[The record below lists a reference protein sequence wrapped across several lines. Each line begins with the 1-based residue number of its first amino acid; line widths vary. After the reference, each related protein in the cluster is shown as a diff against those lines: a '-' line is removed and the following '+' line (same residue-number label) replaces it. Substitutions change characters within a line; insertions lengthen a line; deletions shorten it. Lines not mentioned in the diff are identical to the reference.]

1 MSTFFAEDNNETT
14 KELYQKRLIYVGF
27 VDRDNPDHVINFHTG
42 EKLMYGRIDE
52 FHVPMII
59 NTPSVYGGI
68 KSFDAKFCQQ
78 QNFYGAAFVVDAFHS
93 MMQQYSKDSYNGKVS
108 PGDEFLTEL
117 RIHKAFVNP
126 VNLYNEQIR
135 SYTAAL
141 KQLFAQPQTKILTFE
156 DFITQFM
163 ATLGRTAHRSAFTQA
178 AFTKS
183 RHCPINCSGFAI
195 EIADLDAANDLEK
208 MQKFVESPNWEYF
221 VNICNQYGFM
231 IDQFVPWRIVADID
245 SEGMR
250 PYALA
255 YGLGNR
261 TKIINMMYK
270 SVHEDNFANLPN
282 LLLGMYNA
290 VKRPSVKLDE
300 CNGRTLPTIQQPQD
314 YTPESLSA
322 QYSNMY
328 FLRLYCKIRFLEEET
343 QFKEFEQKIII
354 DDCQDLARIHG
365 NNRALDY
372 FERIMNKPFDN
383 VGSMSYIKKQVL
395 AQMAEA
401 APRGTTVSSTDDISG
416 Y

>member
-78 QNFYGAAFVVDAFHS
+78 QNFYGAAFVVDAFHG

-108 PGDEFLTEL
+108 AGDEFLTEL

-156 DFITQFM
+156 V
-163 ATLGRTAHRSAFTQA
+163 
-178 AFTKS
+178 
-183 RHCPINCSGFAI
+183 
-195 EIADLDAANDLEK
+195 ADLDAANDLEK

-290 VKRPSVKLDE
+290 VKRPSVKFDE
-300 CNGRTLPTIQQPQD
+300 CNGRTLSTIQHPQD

-343 QFKEFEQKIII
+343 QFKEFEQKILI

-365 NNRALDY
+365 NDRALDY